1 VTEEKERRAKDH
13 RYLQCGRS
21 PKYGTVRSIAGQEN
35 SSGNGL
41 QIFH

>member
-21 PKYGTVRSIAGQEN
+21 PKYGTVRSIAGKIALEMV
-35 SSGNGL
+35 S
-41 QIFH
+41 